1 MKYSATFSSLA
12 CVKQR
17 MQCLANA
24 SNSEFTRKGRT
35 VRNHTGQGREVVGQG
50 FRLIYLSYSSLASG
64 TAEWEEAVAA
74 WGFAVLSAELIF
86 TKRSFLK
93 NPPNRKHLLPVG
105 SREASYSQRACSA

>member
-12 CVKQR
+12 CIKQR

-35 VRNHTGQGREVVGQG
+35 VRNHRGQGREVVGQG
-50 FRLIYLSYSSLASG
+50 FRLIYLSHSSLASG
-64 TAEWEEAVAA
+64 TAEREEAVAA
-74 WGFAVLSAELIF
+74 CSSQWGGGFAVLSAELMF

-93 NPPNRKHLLPVG
+93 SPLNRNIYFP
-105 SREASYSQRACSA
+105 